1 MKNAAVYYAAIALG
15 VIALIVCAYYF
26 LNPPHMLRAITAL
39 VVGVLLLII
48 GIAGMVMGRSR
59 AVSK

>member
-1 MKNAAVYYAAIALG
+1 
-15 VIALIVCAYYF
+15 
-26 LNPPHMLRAITAL
+26 MLRAITAL
-39 VVGVLLLII
+39 VVGVILLII